1 MAQFYDY
8 MEEYLHMP
16 ALREVWKLTFYYFD
30 EGTISKKTN

>member
-1 MAQFYDY
+1 
-8 MEEYLHMP
+8 MP